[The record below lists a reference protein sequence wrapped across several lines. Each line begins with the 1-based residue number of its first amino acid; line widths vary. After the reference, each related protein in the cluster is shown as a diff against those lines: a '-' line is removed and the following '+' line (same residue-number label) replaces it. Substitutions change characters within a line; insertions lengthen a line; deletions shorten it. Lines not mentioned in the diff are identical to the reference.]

1 MSPKFYGVALRA
13 NDFKFELKIVTVE
26 ASELFQVVSQVFVH
40 APVES
45 PTFSFDDHYSITVD
59 LSVSIY
65 VFVYFE
71 FRDFISNKF

>member
-1 MSPKFYGVALRA
+1 M
-13 NDFKFELKIVTVE
+13 TVD
-26 ASELFQVVSQVFVH
+26 ASELFLVVSRVFVQ

-45 PTFSFDDHYSITVD
+45 PTFSFEDHYSITVD